1 MWKSIRRLCAR
12 CKVTHSSRGR
22 RSLAGRQRSGRP
34 VRARAASSSDQ
45 IQPALLPVMVRIAQQ
60 QTLVRQI
67 HSLVPVWEI
76 KERQPQAPL
85 CHSNQHQHQRTKD
98 LISGDYDLVKEKCQ
112 RAFCRNQQPE
122 HHHGHRL
129 VRLEHCDEAAV
140 PEPDKSCPAA
150 RAEAAVRE
158 RQSCGAT
165 VTVVVR
171 RGQISS
177 QGQLQ
182 LSQPPQHHPGPQ

>member
-1 MWKSIRRLCAR
+1 M
-12 CKVTHSSRGR
+12 
-22 RSLAGRQRSGRP
+22 
-34 VRARAASSSDQ
+34 RARAASSSDQ

-76 KERQPQAPL
+76 KERQPQVPL
-85 CHSNQHQHQRTKD
+85 CHSHQHHPSAKAVLHRVQHSIPLLHSGRTKD

-112 RAFCRNQQPE
+112 RAVCRNQQPE
-122 HHHGHRL
+122 HHQGHRL